1 MTNTMMKIILV
12 IFVIFLNISQI
23 LVGAC
28 TSAFVTVYVVNN
40 LPPNSLLNLHCQS
53 KDDDLGDHTLAVNQ
67 VFNWSFYDDLG
78 NKTLRVNE
86 NFHWTFCQNFFGRT
100 LFFCHFY
107 WGSKQRVFTVFKTNP
122 FKGSYVTHYWLAKKD
137 GFYFSNDNVT
147 QTFTKKYDWS

>member
-1 MTNTMMKIILV
+1 MTKILFFFVLILNT
-12 IFVIFLNISQI
+12 SQI

-28 TSAFVTVYVVNN
+28 TFGFGLPITVYVVNN
-40 LPPNSLLNLHCQS
+40 LPSNSPLLDLRCQS
-53 KDDDLGDHTLAVNQ
+53 GD
-67 VFNWSFYDDLG
+67 DDLG